1 MSRIR
6 VVVVLLVA
14 ALMGAACGDDG
25 GSADAGTTTPEAVEE
40 GAAFPVTVAAD
51 NGDVTL
57 ETRPTAIVSLSPS
70 VTEMLY
76 AIGAGDQVTA
86 VDTSSDHPEGA
97 PVTDLSGFRPNVEAI
112 GALGPDLVVLARDR
126 DDVVATLEATG
137 LPVLLLDSAESLD
150 DVYGQIEVLGAAT
163 GHGDGAAAL
172 VEQMRADV
180 DELVASVDDGGEP
193 LTFFYELSRDYH
205 TVTSGT
211 FVGAVLELAGL
222 RNIADEVDA
231 EAGEYPQLTAEFVLA
246 ADPDLVLVAHS
257 DGSVPTLD
265 ELAARPG
272 WTELT
277 AVANDDVVLL
287 DPDIASRWGPR
298 VVDLLEMVI
307 AAAGD
312 AGSDG

>member
-6 VVVVLLVA
+6 LAVVLLTA
-14 ALMGAACGDDG
+14 ALMAAACGGDDG
-25 GSADAGTTTPEAVEE
+25 GADAGTTTPEAADEDGV
-40 GAAFPVTVAAD
+40 FPVTVEAD

-57 ETRPTAIVSLSPS
+57 EARPTAIVSLSPS

-86 VDTSSDHPEGA
+86 VDTSSDHPDGV

-163 GHGDGAAAL
+163 GHGDVAATL

-180 DELVASVDDGGEP
+180 DELVAAVDDTGEP
-193 LTFFYELSRDYH
+193 LTFFYELSPDYH

-222 RNIADEVDA
+222 QNIADEVDA
-231 EAGEYPQLTAEFVLA
+231 EAGDYPQITAEFVLA
-246 ADPDLVLVAHS
+246 ADPDLVFVAHS
-257 DGSVPTLD
+257 DGSVPTVE
-265 ELAARPG
+265 ELTARPG

-277 AVANDDVVLL
+277 AVANGDVVLL

-307 AAAGD
+307 AAADD
-312 AGSDG
+312 AGTDG